1 MPTPHVPATTPPSSP
16 NVPVQE
22 AHWMLDQ
29 GIQPDSNCASRG
41 IGYRQALAA
50 LQHWRAHPGDLQPS
64 QLVLTLDFS
73 WHYGLLSI
81 STLSCS
87 ACNFLAMLP
96 QCACV
101 YGTKAFGQEV
111 MYQLQKLVDKTSCTK
126 YKSLWTKSL
135 VASSRCCSRLCRPC
149 LAIMLAVVAGTG
161 HCVMGS
167 AVYILCGRCKW

>member
-1 MPTPHVPATTPPSSP
+1 MHLANCNTARLQSRQLSAAACCCCSACPPLPGHSQPLKCCCDGHSCVCICTLPLPPLFMPTPHVPATTPPSSP

-50 LQHWRAHPGDLQPS
+50 LHHWRAHPGDLQPS

-73 WHYGLLSI
+73 WRYGLLSI

-87 ACNFLAMLP
+87 ANSQAWSFLAMLP
-96 QCACV
+96 WCALTHV
-101 YGTKAFGQEV
+101 PKF
-111 MYQLQKLVDKTSCTK
+111 VDK
-126 YKSLWTKSL
+126 KSLWT
-135 VASSRCCSRLCRPC
+135 
-149 LAIMLAVVAGTG
+149 
-161 HCVMGS
+161 
-167 AVYILCGRCKW
+167 